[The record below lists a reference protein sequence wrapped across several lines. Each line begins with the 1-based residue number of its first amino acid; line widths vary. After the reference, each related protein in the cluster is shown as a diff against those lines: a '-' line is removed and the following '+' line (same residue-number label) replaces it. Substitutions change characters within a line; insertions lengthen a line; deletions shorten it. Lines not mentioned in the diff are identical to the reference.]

1 MRKII
6 LLVLLVLPCMA
17 FASTNCKLVEYK
29 DHYEAIC
36 DGSAERANSSAQK
49 TGQEQSADSGQTAD
63 SDIPDV
69 PPEKIVRN
77 GLARTHMASWLNT
90 RHVH

>member
-1 MRKII
+1 MKIII
-6 LLVLLVLPCMA
+6 LLMLLLPCIS

-49 TGQEQSADSGQTAD
+49 TGQGQTADSGQTPN

-69 PPEKIVRN
+69 PPEQIVRN

-90 RHVH
+90 RRVH